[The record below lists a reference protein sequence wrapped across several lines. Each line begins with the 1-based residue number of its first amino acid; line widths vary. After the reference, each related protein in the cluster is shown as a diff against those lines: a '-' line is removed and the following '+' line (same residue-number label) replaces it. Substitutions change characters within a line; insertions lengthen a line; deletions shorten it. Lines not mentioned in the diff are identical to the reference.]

1 MYWLFLWC
9 AVLAGS
15 VFLIQSLLAVMGF
28 GLDELDIPDDIPD
41 DLPDGGDSFS
51 ADHGSTWLFGVISFR
66 TIIAALTFFGLAGLA
81 TESAGAT
88 APVSLTVAIVV
99 GLAAMYSV
107 YWLMKV
113 MMGLGQDG
121 SIRIENSIGLT
132 GTVYIPIPGE
142 NAGTGKIQMKLQN
155 RIVEYAAQTT
165 ERERLSTG
173 TQVRIVEVLSPT
185 TLQVARLE

>member
-41 DLPDGGDSFS
+41 DLPADGDTFS

-66 TIIAALTFFGLAGLA
+66 TIVAALTFFGLAGLA
-81 TESAGAT
+81 TDSAGAT
-88 APVSLTVAIVV
+88 APVSLTVAILV

-121 SIRIENSIGLT
+121 SIRIENSVGLT
-132 GTVYIPIPGE
+132 GTVY
-142 NAGTGKIQMKLQN
+142 
-155 RIVEYAAQTT
+155 
-165 ERERLSTG
+165 
-173 TQVRIVEVLSPT
+173 
-185 TLQVARLE
+185 

>member
-41 DLPDGGDSFS
+41 DLPADGDTFS

-66 TIIAALTFFGLAGLA
+66 TIVAALTFFGLAGLA
-81 TESAGAT
+81 TDSAGAT
-88 APVSLTVAIVV
+88 APVSLTVAILV

-121 SIRIENSIGLT
+121 SLRIENSVGLT

-142 NAGTGKIQMKLQN
+142 SAGTGKIQMKLQN
-155 RIVEYAAQTT
+155 RIIEYAAQTADK
-165 ERERLSTG
+165 ERLSTG
-173 TQVRIVEVLSPT
+173 TQVRVVEVISPT